1 MESINTP
8 VPDTVEDIDKDKEEG
23 DQETHPEQKSRLNDI
38 PDHRTHL
45 PGTTSGLMR
54 KLTQLVMTN
63 MQLGR
68 YTWQIEWVLRQI

>member
-1 MESINTP
+1 MESINTT
-8 VPDTVEDIDKDKEEG
+8 VPDTVEDIDQDKEEG
-23 DQETHPEQKSRLNDI
+23 DQETHPEQNSRLNDN
-38 PDHRTHL
+38 PEHRTHL